1 MLGLEFANAA
11 IDAFDR
17 GYIGQYGPYVVEIKN
32 QRRIIK
38 RGDVIEIIWPLGNRV
53 NIIGPDMSGNGQ
65 YVGRLGWALEDIGE
79 NGVRVVPDG
88 QGWVQHAILFDKTS
102 IELI

>member
-1 MLGLEFANAA
+1 
-11 IDAFDR
+11 
-17 GYIGQYGPYVVEIKN
+17 
-32 QRRIIK
+32 
-38 RGDVIEIIWPLGNRV
+38 
-53 NIIGPDMSGNGQ
+53 MSGNRQ

-79 NGVRVVPDG
+79 NGVRVVPAG